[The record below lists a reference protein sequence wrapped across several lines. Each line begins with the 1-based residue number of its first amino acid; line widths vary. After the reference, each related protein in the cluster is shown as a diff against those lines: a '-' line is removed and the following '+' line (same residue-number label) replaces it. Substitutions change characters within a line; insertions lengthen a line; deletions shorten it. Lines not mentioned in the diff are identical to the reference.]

1 MSKQYHFVV
10 LYDTATKRWRVD
22 PETLD
27 AHFHNGEVW
36 DTDSEEWEGF
46 RNTDKQSEDY
56 ISREDVL
63 SEILRDYNEL
73 LDEED

>member
-10 LYDTATKRWRVD
+10 VYDTDTKRWSVD

-27 AHFHNGEVW
+27 ANFPNGEVW
-36 DTDSEEWEGF
+36 DTTAEEWEGF
-46 RNTDKQSEDY
+46 RNTDELSEDF

-73 LDEED
+73 LDGEE